1 MRRAYHW
8 LAAQKIQDANSV
20 GAVLNVQTVDLNQYQ
35 RSRSSLHVQ
44 SVAPDRGVG
53 TTCCYGTL
61 RWRGSGADGMRSRR
75 RNACGHFR
83 PGGLWNMLVVRGRWS
98 HSWRRVVLIVNVE
111 IRVKSG
117 MRDAFVRETNAN
129 VGQSRKEPG
138 IFAFDLLVDPADDHH
153 FLLVEG
159 YRTEQAPAAHKQT
172 PHYAVWRE
180 TVEPMM
186 AVPRVSTKWGTLDS
200 RG

>member
-1 MRRAYHW
+1 M
-8 LAAQKIQDANSV
+8 
-20 GAVLNVQTVDLNQYQ
+20 QTV
-35 RSRSSLHVQ
+35 
-44 SVAPDRGVG
+44 AAGWGVG
-53 TTCCYGTL
+53 TARGYDTL
-61 RWRGSGADGMRSRR
+61 TLARLWGRWDGVLVGEVYAAIFVRAGSGICSWSAAAGRIRR
-75 RNACGHFR
+75 RRA
-83 PGGLWNMLVVRGRWS
+83 
-98 HSWRRVVLIVNVE
+98 VLIVNVE

-117 MRDAFVRETNAN
+117 MRNAFVRETYAN
-129 VGQSRKEPG
+129 VEQSRKEPG